1 MFIEYHGLASE
12 TYKLDTIL
20 RIVSEAGFKC
30 YIKMAA
36 DNLDMPF
43 YQKQTGTIYDV
54 QLNIFCY
61 R

>member
-1 MFIEYHGLASE
+1 
-12 TYKLDTIL
+12 L
-20 RIVSEAGFKC
+20 RIVSNAGFKT